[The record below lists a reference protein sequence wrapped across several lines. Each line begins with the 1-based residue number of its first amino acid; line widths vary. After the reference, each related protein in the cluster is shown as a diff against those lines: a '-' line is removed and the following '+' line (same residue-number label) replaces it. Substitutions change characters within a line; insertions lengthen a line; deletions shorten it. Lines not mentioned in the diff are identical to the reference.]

1 MGTRA
6 VYSFIDEKD
15 TFHVY
20 KHWDGYP
27 TGAIEFIDNALPYA
41 WTLPRFEAMDFSAS
55 FIAGNKSKG
64 GGDVYN
70 TDHWQHHG
78 DLEYRYEITL
88 KDKKLWV
95 KIFEKTY
102 PSRKYNLFDM
112 GFLDDLKIKYL
123 SDEYKAVVN
132 G

>member
-41 WTLPRFEAMDFSAS
+41 WTLPRFEAMEFSAS
-55 FIAGNKSKG
+55 FIAGNKSKN
-64 GGDVYN
+64 GGDVYI
-70 TDHWQHHG
+70 TDHWQNHG

-88 KDKKLWV
+88 KDKKLWI

-102 PSRKYNLFDM
+102 PSRKYNLYDM
-112 GFLDDLKIKYL
+112 GFLDDLKKKYL

>member
-41 WTLPRFEAMDFSAS
+41 WTLPRFEAMEFSAS
-55 FIAGNKSKG
+55 FIAGNKSKS

-70 TDHWQHHG
+70 TDHWQNHG

-88 KDKKLWV
+88 KEKKLWI

-102 PSRKYNLFDM
+102 PSRKYNLYDM
-112 GFLDDLKIKYL
+112 GFLDDLKKKYL